1 MLYYEA
7 IIVKPTRQLKKT
19 WLDSIPE
26 FDCKTPCYMVCD
38 ESHWA
43 ESVSVRLGVKW
54 DPLYYVVN
62 RVTKHRKG
70 KFLNWRIHK
79 DMKYVQL
86 YWAPK
91 DCPTQLINGTHVHII
106 RVKYQ
111 CIFNFII
118 TLIRVAYRA
127 KTRIRTRK
135 SLIVANIFPTE
146 LNQLTN
152 GFI

>member
-1 MLYYEA
+1 MLSYEA

-19 WLDSIPE
+19 WLTSVPE
-26 FDCKTPCYMVCD
+26 FDCKTPCYMICD
-38 ESHWA
+38 DSA
-43 ESVSVRLGVKW
+43 AVRWGVKW
-54 DPLYYVVN
+54 DQLYYVVN

-70 KFLNWRIHK
+70 KILNWRVQK

-91 DCPTQLINGTHVHII
+91 GCPTQMINGTHVHII

-111 CIFNFII
+111 YIFKFII
-118 TLIRVAYRA
+118 TLIRLAYRA
-127 KTRIRTRK
+127 KIRIRTRK
-135 SLIVANIFPTE
+135 SLIIANIFPTE
-146 LNQLTN
+146 LNELTN